1 MVDLF
6 LLYTERSIFL
16 FLGILM
22 RMLEITDDLYKLEQI
37 YDICLSLD
45 QALHWVGKLIC
56 EIGWYPDILTC
67 DYVTV
72 VSKEEN
78 KSHTAA

>member
-1 MVDLF
+1 
-6 LLYTERSIFL
+6 
-16 FLGILM
+16 
-22 RMLEITDDLYKLEQI
+22 MLEITDDLYKLEQI

-72 VSKEEN
+72 VSKEDN
-78 KSHTAA
+78 KCHTAAKRWKPPNHILRESVERIDLSWI